1 MNKYKVIDGNE
12 ACAHISYMFTE
23 VAGIYPITPASPM
36 SEYVDQWSANDKKNI
51 FGSKVKLV
59 EMQSE
64 AGAIAVVH
72 GALQTGTLAS
82 TYTASQ
88 GLLLMIPSMYKI
100 AGEML
105 PCVIN
110 VASRTIATHALS
122 IFGDHSD
129 IYAARSTGF
138 SFLASSSVQDVMYMT
153 LISYLSSIKGRLP
166 FVNFFDGFRTSHEL
180 NKIEVIDEKD
190 IKDLIPKKE
199 IEAFRKSSM
208 LYEKKVKGTTQN
220 DDVYFQNL
228 EARNKYYEAMPDVVN
243 SYMEKINKKFNTNY
257 KPFNYYGS
265 DNAEKVIVAMGS
277 VCDSIKELVDI
288 LNEKGEEVGLI
299 EVHLFRPFSKK
310 YFMDVLP
317 KTVRKI
323 AVLDRAK
330 EAGSTGEALYQDVVN
345 ILNTEKNKP
354 YIIGGRYG
362 ISSKNTNL
370 EDLYAVFKNLDSKN
384 PINSFTIGITDDVTT
399 RSLKPCKI
407 KNNKKNI
414 EMLIYGYGS
423 DGMISA
429 SKDLIKMIGEET
441 EGFVQ
446 GYFEYDSKKSGGVT
460 KSHLR
465 IGKERIRLS
474 YYIENP
480 HIVVCTKD
488 VYLNKYDVLD
498 NIRKNGIFILVT
510 DKKGEEFE
518 KSLSNKVKKI
528 LAEKNIKLYTVD
540 AYDIALKNNIPNKI
554 STIMESVIVNITK
567 VLPYLEYKEKV
578 KETIKLHFS
587 KKGDEIVNNNINAIE
602 SALDN
607 ITEIKVDKSWKEI
620 DVKEDKLNGV
630 FEHINHLKGNE
641 LTVKDFEKYEDGTFE
656 LNTTKLEKRNIAQN
670 LPRWIK
676 ENCIQC
682 NQCSFVCPHGV
693 ITPKLMTDEEIKK
706 NKNVIV
712 MPCIGNDEY
721 KYALEI
727 SYENC
732 TGCGVCAN
740 TCPGKL
746 GAKALIMEKENEVER
761 VNSSIKKVTNKKLYL
776 DTTVKGL
783 SFTEPLFKYSGA
795 CAGCGETPYLKVL
808 TQIFGDGIII
818 ANATGCSSIYG
829 GSLPSI
835 PYNVSWSNSLFED
848 NAEYGLG
855 MKMTIDVMKE
865 KITNIMKEKL
875 TGVLGIKN
883 IEMFNK
889 WLHNKDNPAITK
901 EVMENINY
909 DEVKEL
915 VPLKGYIHT
924 KDIWIVGGDGWSY
937 DIGFS
942 GIDHVM
948 ASGENVNIL
957 VLDTE
962 VYSNTGGQVSKSS
975 KKGTVAKFSS
985 DGKKTSKKDLAKM
998 MMNYPNV
1005 YVAQIS
1011 LGANMQQTIKAF
1023 KEAAKH
1029 NGPSLII
1036 AYAPCIN
1043 HGIKKGMGKSIEEE
1057 RLAVQCGYFPI
1068 FRYDGKTKEFNLDF
1082 KDPNFELYE
1091 NFLDGENRYSMM
1103 KAVNEKLANKL
1114 LEEQKNEAIERFNYY
1129 KKITK

>member
-1 MNKYKVIDGNE
+1 MKKYKVIDGNE

-384 PINSFTIGITDDVTT
+384 PINSFTIGITDDVTN

-510 DKKGEEFE
+510 DKKGEEVE

-620 DVKEDKLNGV
+620 EVKEDKLNGV

-829 GSLPSI
+829 ASLPSI

-924 KDIWIVGGDGWSY
+924 KDVWIVGGDGWSY

>member
-1 MNKYKVIDGNE
+1 MKKYKVIDGNE